1 MAVLNSQVFS
11 LVDAIKRM
19 APDGSVETDIAE
31 LLMQDNELL
40 YDMQWK
46 EGNLATGHQL
56 VMRTGLPTSTFRK
69 FNQGVTPTKSRTVQV
84 VEACAMMEQKGAI
97 DKDLAMLN
105 DNTAQ
110 FRLTENVAHLEGMNN
125 DMSTALFYSDPS
137 VPEKF
142 VGLTP
147 RYNSLSAGNSQN
159 ILAAGGAGS
168 DNTSVWLIGWG
179 IKGVYGIYPKGSKA
193 GLQHMEV
200 KDGSDD
206 GCIEYDDGTGTGATY
221 RAFVDR
227 YQWKCGLAI
236 KNWQYAVRIAN
247 IDVSDLIGQTG
258 TQAST
263 ASTVLIKLMAR
274 AIDRIPS
281 AAGVKLAFYMNR
293 TVFSGLKI
301 AALDKSQNALSIQ
314 DALLQFGDMTV
325 KTSELLFL
333 GIPIRRCDALTLAEG
348 LAS

>member
-11 LVDAIKRM
+11 LVDATKRM

-40 YDMQWK
+40 YDMMWK
-46 EGNLATGHQL
+46 EGNLATGHRL
-56 VMRTGLPTSTFRK
+56 TMRSGLPTSTFRK
-69 FNQGVTPTKSRTVQV
+69 FNQGIAPSKSRTVQV
-84 VEACAMMEQKGAI
+84 DEACAMMEQKGSI

-110 FRLTENVAHLEGMNN
+110 FRLSENVAHLEGMNN
-125 DMSTALFYSDPS
+125 DMATALFYSDPS

-147 RYNSLSAGNSQN
+147 RYNSLSAGNAQN
-159 ILAAGGAGS
+159 ILNAGGVGS
-168 DNTSVWLIGWG
+168 DNTSIWLLGWG
-179 IKGVYGIYPKGSKA
+179 IKGVYGIYPKGSLG
-193 GLQHMEV
+193 GLQHTEV
-200 KDGSDD
+200 KDGTGD
-206 GCIEYDDGTGTGATY
+206 GCVEVDDGTGTGATY
-221 RAFVDR
+221 RAYVDR

-247 IDVSDLIGQTG
+247 IDVSDLLGLTG
-258 TQAST
+258 TQTTT
-263 ASTVLIKLMAR
+263 ASTNIIKMMSR

-281 AAGVKLAFYMNR
+281 PAGVKLAFYMNR
-293 TVFSGLKI
+293 TVHSGLKI
-301 AALDKSQNALSIQ
+301 LALDKSTNALGVQ
-314 DALLQFGDMTV
+314 EALLQFGDMTV
-325 KTSELLFL
+325 KTTELLFL
-333 GIPIRRCDALTLAEG
+333 GIPLRRVDAITLAEG